1 MKKITILT
9 VLAFLAVSTFAQKTY
24 LTRTG
29 HVSFFSDAPL
39 EDITANNYQA
49 TALLKS
55 GTGKIAFKIPIKSF
69 EFEKALMQEHFNENY
84 MQSDKFPQATFDG
97 KIKDNS
103 KVNYNKSG
111 TYKVTVVGK
120 LTIHGVTKDVE
131 VPGEVIVDTKGKKV
145 TTKAN
150 FNIALKDYGIKN
162 DKVNKISDTIEI
174 RVNTE
179 IPEKK

>member
-1 MKKITILT
+1 MKKISL
-9 VLAFLAVSTFAQKTY
+9 LLVSTFIALGAFAQTTF

-39 EDITANNYQA
+39 EDITANSYQA

-55 GTGKIAFKIPIKSF
+55 GSGKLAFKIPIKSF

-84 MQSDKFPQATFDG
+84 MQSNKYPQATFDG
-97 KIKDNS
+97 TVTNNS
-103 KVNYNKSG
+103 KVNYDKSG
-111 TYKVTVVGK
+111 TYKVNVSGK
-120 LTIHGVTKDVE
+120 LTIHGVTKDVK
-131 VPGEVIVDTKGKKV
+131 VPGEIIVDAGKKV

-162 DKVNKISDTIEI
+162 DKVNKISDNIEI

-179 IPEKK
+179 IPAKK

>member
-1 MKKITILT
+1 MKKISLLL
-9 VLAFLAVSTFAQKTY
+9 VVSFFAISAFAQTTY

-29 HVSFFSDAPL
+29 HVSFFSDASL

-55 GTGKIAFKIPIKSF
+55 GSGAIAFKIPIKSF

-84 MQSDKFPQATFDG
+84 MQSDKFPQATFNG
-97 KIKDNS
+97 NVKDNS
-103 KVNYNKSG
+103 KVNYKKSG
-111 TYKVTVVGK
+111 TYKVSVTGK
-120 LTIHGVTKDVE
+120 LTIHGVTKDVT
-131 VPGEVIVDTKGKKV
+131 VPGEIIVDTKGKKV
-145 TTKAN
+145 TTKTN

-162 DKVNKISDTIEI
+162 DKVNKISETIEI
-174 RVNTE
+174 RVNTV